1 MSKATIELITLFVA
15 IGLAPLGP
23 ILAASYAGLAW
34 ESVGAGGGVGR
45 QLVRVA
51 GREAA
56 RLAWSGRRGRRFID
70 ANRRR

>member
-34 ESVGAGGGVGR
+34 ESVALAAAWGVSWYVW
-45 QLVRVA
+45 L
-51 GREAA
+51 AA
-56 RLAWSGRRGRRFID
+56 RLRASRGRASAAGD
-70 ANRRR
+70 S